1 MDLSVPERIRP
12 LRETLLAFVEERV
25 YPVESV
31 LERGFQDADALR
43 ELKRLQ
49 AEAKE
54 AGLWALGHPKHLGG
68 GGLPLEDY
76 LYVNEVVGMSE
87 YAMFVFGTHTLHDAM
102 MLDKHAGEEWR
113 ALYLDPLVSG
123 EILSPAF
130 AMTERDV
137 AGSDPT
143 ELRTTAVLDGDEW
156 VVNGAKWFTTHAHS
170 AKYTVV
176 MARTETDAK
185 PHASFSMIIVPDD
198 APGYRVVRTV
208 ATMGETDG
216 DHCEVEYDNVRVPR
230 SNLLGGRG
238 AGFTIAQERLGPGRV
253 FHCMRFLGQAERA
266 YDLLCRRAVSRNVR
280 GTPLAERQLIQKMV
294 FDTAAE
300 ISSARLLTLDAARA
314 LQEGGSGRVEIGLA
328 KVVGAAMLHNAIDRA
343 IQVHGSIGVSD
354 DLPLARMYRN
364 ARYARLY
371 DGADEVHISNVAR
384 TLLRPYREELEVQR

>member
-12 LRETLLAFVEERV
+12 LRQTLLSFVETRV

-31 LERGFQDADALR
+31 LERGFQDPDALH

-49 AEAKE
+49 AEAKAE
-54 AGLWALGHPKHLGG
+54 GLWALGHPKHLGG
-68 GGLPLEDY
+68 AGLPLEDY

-102 MLDKHAGEEWR
+102 MLDKHGGDEWR
-113 ALYLDPLVSG
+113 ARYLEPLVSG

-143 ELRTTAVLDGDEW
+143 ELRTEAVLDGDEW
-156 VVNGAKWFTTHAHS
+156 VINGTKWFTTHAHS
-170 AKYTVV
+170 ARFTVV
-176 MARTETDAK
+176 MART
-185 PHASFSMIIVPDD
+185 
-198 APGYRVVRTV
+198 
-208 ATMGETDG
+208 
-216 DHCEVEYDNVRVPR
+216 
-230 SNLLGGRG
+230 
-238 AGFTIAQERLGPGRV
+238 
-253 FHCMRFLGQAERA
+253 
-266 YDLLCRRAVSRNVR
+266 VR
-280 GTPLAERQLIQKMV
+280 GTPLADRQLIQKMV

-300 ISSARLLTLDAARA
+300 ITSARLLTLDAARA

-384 TLLRPYREELEVQR
+384 TLLRPFREALESAP